1 MPKQPIRSHFRQL
14 KKAQNSK
21 QEGERKKAQNLFGHC
36 RGRKVTDETNFIPTS
51 SRSPLCEPGAQFG
64 EVGMV

>member
-21 QEGERKKAQNLFGHC
+21 QEGEKEKKKKHKIYLD
-36 RGRKVTDETNFIPTS
+36 TDETNFNPTS
-51 SRSPLCEPGAQFG
+51 SQGPFCEPGAHCG